1 MQERG
6 ASDSLSFFLLLAGYL
21 LLAIATLL
29 ILRVA
34 VFDYWLGTASPPG
47 ILLLG
52 LPVIPLVMV
61 IAGHAMRR
69 NRSSEKSARSG
80 Q

>member
-21 LLAIATLL
+21 LLAVSTLL
-29 ILRVA
+29 ILRVV
-34 VFDYWLGTASPPG
+34 VFDYWLGAASPPG
-47 ILLLG
+47 FLLG
-52 LPVIPLVMV
+52 LPVIPLAMV
-61 IAGHAMRR
+61 ITGHAMRR
-69 NRSSEKSARSG
+69 NRSSKKSAPSG